1 MKKIARLMTL
11 AFATFMLASCEDV
24 PSPFG
29 TVAAPSKGEAIV
41 VTPSGSGT
49 AADPYN
55 VAGVIEAT
63 KDLASGSTTTTEYY
77 VTGYVTNVSQ
87 YREQYNS
94 LNYYISDDEDG
105 LTNKF
110 YVYSGSGLNGAA
122 FTSKDDLPLGTKVT
136 VCGKITNYNG
146 TIEFQ
151 SQNKIVEWNGQ
162 KGEETTSTIG
172 TKENPISVSDA
183 LTRINALADGGKTSE
198 KAYVKGKVVKVTTNQ
213 ANFEKFGNL
222 NYLISDDGTEANTV
236 TVYSGDGLDG
246 AKFSSITDI
255 AAGDEVIVFGNLYK
269 YVNKT
274 GTMTP
279 EIDSG
284 NYLVSLTK
292 GTGGGETTPT
302 GEAKGSGTLSD
313 PYNIVAITEIAS
325 KLEQGKTST
334 DDYYFKG
341 KISTIKYSFD
351 AEHGTATFYVSDD
364 GTKTGEFYV
373 YGAYFLENKSWVDGN
388 TQIKV
393 GDEVIICGK
402 ITNYNGTLETASKKA
417 YIYSLNGKTKDEGG
431 SSEPSGG
438 DTGGNSITAKAT
450 DMGFTAQAVATS
462 YTMTDGTVLAFAKG
476 DGSNDPKY
484 YDGDYASV
492 RMYAKN
498 ILTITSSKTIAKI
511 VITTTAGNGST
522 KYNGNDTAYAEG
534 SSKVTIKKNSDTEV
548 EFSGL
553 NASTVKIVNDQEAT
567 SGGTQLRLSSITIT
581 YAN

>member
-63 KDLASGSTTTTEYY
+63 QDLASGSTTTTEYY

-183 LTRINALADGGKTSE
+183 LTKINALADGGKTSE

-213 ANFEKFGNL
+213 ANFEKYGNL
-222 NYLISDDGTEANTV
+222 NYLISDDGKEANTV

-302 GEAKGSGTLSD
+302 GEAKGSGTESD
-313 PYNIVAITEIAS
+313 PYNIVAITEKAS
-325 KLEQGKTST
+325 KLEQGETST

-341 KISTIKYSFD
+341 KISTIKYAFD

-393 GDEVIICGK
+393 GDEVVIYGK
-402 ITNYNGTLETASKKA
+402 ITNYNGTLETSSKKA

-438 DTGGNSITAKAT
+438 DTGAASITVT
-450 DMGFTAQAVATS
+450 MSTLGVGNGNEMGTQTLS
-462 YTMTDGTVLAFAKG
+462 DGTVLKFEA
-476 DGSNDPKY
+476 GSNTNAPKY
-484 YDGDYASV
+484 YDSGSAA
-492 RMYAKN
+492 RMYPNNSVTVSSSKKIASIQLTCSANNAEGNVTASPGTVAVDGMN
-498 ILTITSSKTIAKI
+498 ITISAINSTSVTIT
-511 VITTTAGNGST
+511 
-522 KYNGNDTAYAEG
+522 
-534 SSKVTIKKNSDTEV
+534 NSH
-548 EFSGL
+548 SGTGP
-553 NASTVKIVNDQEAT
+553 AS
-567 SGGTQLRLSSITIT
+567 QLRIASMVIT

>member
-438 DTGGNSITAKAT
+438 DTGAASITVT
-450 DMGFTAQAVATS
+450 MSTLGVSNGNEMGTKTLS
-462 YTMTDGTVLAFAKG
+462 DGTVLKFEA
-476 DGSNDPKY
+476 GSNNNAPKY
-484 YDGDYASV
+484 YDSGSAA
-492 RMYAKN
+492 RMYPNNSVTVSSSKKIASIQLTCSANNAEGNVTATPGTVAVDGMN
-498 ILTITSSKTIAKI
+498 ITISAINSNSVTIT
-511 VITTTAGNGST
+511 
-522 KYNGNDTAYAEG
+522 
-534 SSKVTIKKNSDTEV
+534 NSH
-548 EFSGL
+548 SGTGA
-553 NASTVKIVNDQEAT
+553 AS
-567 SGGTQLRLSSITIT
+567 QLRIASMVIT